1 MGSKKMRKT
10 LLGMLLV
17 FILLVAVLALTNLD
31 KVKQKLGL
39 ESADA
44 MAEMG
49 TTEEDN
55 ANGGQIGQNLSAFL
69 QDETFFDPEVQFKS
83 IESYSGKSVS
93 MVMSSV
99 SKDLRIM
106 IVDSLGE
113 LVTGVPFTVTL
124 QGMGSYTDEDEDGII
139 YIDKLRA
146 GEYSVSLE
154 ELEGYRV
161 PNTIMT
167 IQVRDKIEYRVLDDI
182 EYLILTEADINAK
195 QEDTAVNGAAEEAD
209 GTENTDLEFSRG
221 NGKLGIDVSKWNEE
235 IDWEKVKDAGIE
247 YAIIRC
253 GYRGASSGSLVID
266 PNFTE
271 NIEGAIAADIPVG
284 VYFFTQAVTESE
296 AVEEASMVIHL
307 IEEYDV
313 DYPVF
318 LDSESAGGKG
328 RADDLSVEQR
338 TTVHNAFLQTIAA
351 AGYETGVYGSR
362 NWLEKQLDME
372 RLSDYNTWLAE
383 YTEAPGYPE
392 YYHIWQYT
400 SKGTVPGISTRVDL
414 NLCYMKID
422 TSVNHARNAEGYSG
436 VVNGDSGN
444 VPTGNGN

>member
-113 LVTGVPFTVTL
+113 LVTGAPFTVTL

-338 TTVHNAFLQTIAA
+338 TMVHNAFLQTIAA

>member
-1 MGSKKMRKT
+1 
-10 LLGMLLV
+10 MLLV

-113 LVTGVPFTVTL
+113 LVTGAPFTVTL

>member
-113 LVTGVPFTVTL
+113 LVTGAPFTVTL
-124 QGMGSYTDEDEDGII
+124 QGMGSYTDEDKDGII

-167 IQVRDKIEYRVLDDI
+167 IQVRDKRS
-182 EYLILTEADINAK
+182 
-195 QEDTAVNGAAEEAD
+195 EE
-209 GTENTDLEFSRG
+209 R
-221 NGKLGIDVSKWNEE
+221 
-235 IDWEKVKDAGIE
+235 
-247 YAIIRC
+247 R
-253 GYRGASSGSLVID
+253 
-266 PNFTE
+266 
-271 NIEGAIAADIPVG
+271 
-284 VYFFTQAVTESE
+284 
-296 AVEEASMVIHL
+296 
-307 IEEYDV
+307 
-313 DYPVF
+313 
-318 LDSESAGGKG
+318 
-328 RADDLSVEQR
+328 
-338 TTVHNAFLQTIAA
+338 
-351 AGYETGVYGSR
+351 
-362 NWLEKQLDME
+362 
-372 RLSDYNTWLAE
+372 
-383 YTEAPGYPE
+383 
-392 YYHIWQYT
+392 
-400 SKGTVPGISTRVDL
+400 
-414 NLCYMKID
+414 
-422 TSVNHARNAEGYSG
+422 
-436 VVNGDSGN
+436 
-444 VPTGNGN
+444 